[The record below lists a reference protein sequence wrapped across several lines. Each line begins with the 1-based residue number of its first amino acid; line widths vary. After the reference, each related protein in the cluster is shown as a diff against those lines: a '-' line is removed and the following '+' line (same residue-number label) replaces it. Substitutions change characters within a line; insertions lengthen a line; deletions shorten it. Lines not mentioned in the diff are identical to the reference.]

1 MILVLLFLRPLIQA
15 TGFAVVNR
23 IIYDTTIEFSIAAQ
37 HNSIDVVI
45 DLVWMDKF
53 RKTSNFIGTNN
64 GTR

>member
-1 MILVLLFLRPLIQA
+1 MLRPLIQA
-15 TGFAVVNR
+15 TGFALVNR
-23 IIYDTTIEFSIAAQ
+23 IIYDTTIEFSIVAQ
-37 HNSIDVVI
+37 HNSIDVI